1 MAFAIAGEAES
12 QISLDPSPNNI
23 EGNTVCTQDGI
34 LQISDSEDECDVA
47 RTTVQTI
54 TFGSSGDQ
62 IILDGT
68 DGSAD
73 FSGAVNFNSTNV
85 QFNSGTQSFSGTSTF
100 NSTVSF
106 VGPSVTFDTGTTFQ
120 NPATFNGTT
129 DFNAGMTTTN
139 INNSGTIL
147 SSTVSANTVG
157 AFFGNFTDLSVNG
170 SVNLGNHVVH
180 GVAAGVV
187 NTDAVNV
194 AQLNAATSGVTT
206 RVETLEAVAV
216 FHDLE
221 ITAVQ
226 EVNATQDTRL
236 TAVEG
241 VNAAQDTRLS
251 AVEGVNADQAT
262 QIAAIETVNATQD
275 TRIIAVEG
283 VNAAQASQIT
293 AIQALN
299 TTQSS
304 QISALQ
310 LTQELVSDRVDTLF
324 DLRSMDRRDMR
335 QGIAA
340 AMSMAPAPMPSQP
353 GRVAYAVNGATFRG
367 KYAVGGS
374 MTYRLNTRAPMA
386 VNVGFSYAGNKN
398 NGARVGI
405 AGEF

>member
-23 EGNTVCTQDGI
+23 EGNTVCTQDGV

-85 QFNSGTQSFSGTSTF
+85 QFNSGTQSFSGTSSF

-106 VGPSVTFDTGTTFQ
+106 VGPSVTFS
-120 NPATFNGTT
+120 T
-129 DFNAGMTTTN
+129 DITTTN

-157 AFFGNFTDLSVNG
+157 AFNGNFTDLNVNG
-170 SVNLGNHVVH
+170 SVNLGNHPVH

-187 NTDAVNV
+187 DTDAVKV

-226 EVNATQDTRL
+226 EVNAAQDTRL

-241 VNAAQDTRLS
+241 VNAT
-251 AVEGVNADQAT
+251 
-262 QIAAIETVNATQD
+262 
-275 TRIIAVEG
+275 
-283 VNAAQASQIT
+283 QASQIT
-293 AIQALN
+293 AIQALD
-299 TTQSS
+299 TAQSG

-310 LTQELVSDRVDTLF
+310 AAQDLVSDRVDSLF
-324 DLRSMDRRDMR
+324 DLRSMDRRDMK

-340 AMSMAPAPMPSQP
+340 AMSMAPAPMPSEP
-353 GRVAYAVNGATFRG
+353 GKVAYAVTGAAFRG
-367 KYAVGGS
+367 EYAVGGS
-374 MTYRLNTRAPMA
+374 MTYRLPTRSPTAL
-386 VNVGFSYAGNKN
+386 NVGFSYAGNKN
-398 NGARVGI
+398 NGVRVGI